1 MVKLNCINQKA
12 CFINWVLQF
21 YLYQNYV
28 FHYFLDSILMV
39 LLKFNNQNHLQF
51 NFIFMYYYYYFIF
64 SEILHIDIYFHRNVD
79 LIWDNNSLIK
89 YS

>member
-1 MVKLNCINQKA
+1 
-12 CFINWVLQF
+12 
-21 YLYQNYV
+21 
-28 FHYFLDSILMV
+28 MV

>member
-1 MVKLNCINQKA
+1 
-12 CFINWVLQF
+12 
-21 YLYQNYV
+21 
-28 FHYFLDSILMV
+28 MV

-51 NFIFMYYYYYFIF
+51 IFIFMYYYKNKNK

>member
-1 MVKLNCINQKA
+1 
-12 CFINWVLQF
+12 
-21 YLYQNYV
+21 
-28 FHYFLDSILMV
+28 
-39 LLKFNNQNHLQF
+39 
-51 NFIFMYYYYYFIF
+51 MYYYKNTNK